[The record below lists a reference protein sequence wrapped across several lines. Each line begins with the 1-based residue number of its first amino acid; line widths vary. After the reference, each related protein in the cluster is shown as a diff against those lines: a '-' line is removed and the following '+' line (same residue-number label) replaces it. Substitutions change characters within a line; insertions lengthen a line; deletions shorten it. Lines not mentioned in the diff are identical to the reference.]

1 MEQRVEHPDGLCVTH
16 IYWLIIT
23 EHPVAVLAL
32 LSIRTL
38 ESSVEQIDERLLE
51 T

>member
-1 MEQRVEHPDGLCVTH
+1 MKQRVEHPDGLCVMH
-16 IYWLIIT
+16 IYWFIIT
-23 EHPVAVLAL
+23 EHPAVVLAL

-38 ESSVEQIDERLLE
+38 ESSAGQMDERLPG